1 LQKKLL
7 QKVNYSFCNDVTLT
21 ATQENFCTVIRT
33 YEAKDRGAIIELVSA
48 TGNFNA
54 DEIAIA
60 TELIDICIEKPEQR
74 DDASFVYEDDDTKRI
89 AGFLIVGPTPATT
102 GTYDMYWIASHPDFY
117 GKGIAQQLDRF
128 AEDFVRRSNG
138 YLLIAETSSQPS
150 YDRTR
155 AFYAK
160 QGYEVLSLI
169 ADYYKPGDDL
179 VVFGKRVDRIIKN

>member
-1 LQKKLL
+1 MIR
-7 QKVNYSFCNDVTLT
+7 NY
-21 ATQENFCTVIRT
+21 Q
-33 YEAKDRGAIIELVSA
+33 AKDRNAIIDLVSA

-74 DDASFVYEDDDTKRI
+74 DYHSFVFEDDESKRV

-117 GKGIAQQLDRF
+117 GKGIAQQLDQY
-128 AEDFVRRSNG
+128 AEEFVRGRGG
-138 YLLIAETSSQPS
+138 YLLIAETSGQRS

-160 QGYEVLSLI
+160 QGYAVLSQI

-179 VVFGKRVDRIIKN
+179 IVFGKRV

>member
-1 LQKKLL
+1 M
-7 QKVNYSFCNDVTLT
+7 
-21 ATQENFCTVIRT
+21 IRT
-33 YEAKDRGAIIELVSA
+33 FQAKDRSAIIDLVSA

-54 DEIAIA
+54 SEIEIA

-74 DDASFVYEDDDTKRI
+74 DYYSFVFEDEVTKRI

-102 GTYDMYWIASHPDFY
+102 GTYDMYWIASHPDFF

-128 AEDFVRRSNG
+128 AEEFVLERGG
-138 YLLIAETSSQPS
+138 YLLIAETSSQSS

-160 QGYEVLSLI
+160 QGYEVLSRI
-169 ADYYKPGDDL
+169 ADYYKPEDDL
-179 VVFGKRVDRIIKN
+179 VVFGKRVDQTKS